1 MLAIRNF
8 SSLVLFATFL
18 LGVTFV
24 GAEDQYTDDAQQYDY
39 DNYDNYDNN
48 YNVDDAAAQENGDDA
63 VDEYYYDNIYSN
75 GDYSAGDDVITYWTD
90 YAVLPKRCIT

>member
-24 GAEDQYTDDAQQYDY
+24 GAEDQYNDDAQQYDY
-39 DNYDNYDNN
+39 DNYDNNYNN
-48 YNVDDAAAQENGDDA
+48 YMDDAAQENGDDA
-63 VDEYYYDNIYSN
+63 VEEYYDDNIYSN
-75 GDYSAGDDVITYWTD
+75 SDYSAGDDVVTYWTD